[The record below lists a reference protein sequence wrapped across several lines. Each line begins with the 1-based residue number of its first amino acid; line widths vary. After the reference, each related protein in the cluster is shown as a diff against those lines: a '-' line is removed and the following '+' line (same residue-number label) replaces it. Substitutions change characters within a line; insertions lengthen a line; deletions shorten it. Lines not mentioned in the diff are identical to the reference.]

1 MGGAPPGHHGD
12 AARVLTIDLE
22 ELTWALNS
30 RDPLGESSHW
40 LNLESGTILSV
51 IGPDVVEESD
61 EDPRDDDRWL
71 FIEPIESSEAFRVME
86 DFVEQCGD
94 DHTNLES
101 AGAAL
106 SAALQHPPQLRDD
119 DADVRHDA
127 GVMHDTTG
135 ALRRHAVEYPRPL
148 AGRGAKRRGDG
159 PARSVASAR
168 FIPGFVP
175 EQAPL
180 AGGASLTAEG
190 S

>member
-1 MGGAPPGHHGD
+1 MDGAPPGHHGD

-71 FIEPIESSEAFRVME
+71 LIEPVESSEAFRVME

-94 DHTNLES
+94 DRIARALGQALHQRKPFRRFKDVLAVYPSQREAWFAFERQAMES
-101 AGAAL
+101 IARRWCEDHGISPQWAA
-106 SAALQHPPQLRDD
+106 
-119 DADVRHDA
+119 
-127 GVMHDTTG
+127 
-135 ALRRHAVEYPRPL
+135 RPN
-148 AGRGAKRRGDG
+148 R
-159 PARSVASAR
+159 PT
-168 FIPGFVP
+168 P
-175 EQAPL
+175 
-180 AGGASLTAEG
+180 
-190 S
+190 